1 MSSVYCISFW
11 LAISALSCVESLC
24 LIYSKWRPGLRIHT
38 SFFLNHDCATKR
50 TYMEIK
56 TRILLLGILSILYG
70 LFVTDIKYPRID
82 ELRCY
87 IISLNVPMLWWQ
99 KLVCTIFTP
108 ERRLAV
114 SDIIFLSLVIQ
125 SCKWHVNCSLLI
137 QIETYGYIN
146 QPRRLYDNIST

>member
-11 LAISALSCVESLC
+11 LVISALSCVESLC

-99 KLVCTIFTP
+99 KLVCTIF
-108 ERRLAV
+108 ERQRDVWRWAILYFFTRDSELQMAR
-114 SDIIFLSLVIQ
+114 
-125 SCKWHVNCSLLI
+125 KLL
-137 QIETYGYIN
+137 TSH
-146 QPRRLYDNIST
+146 PDWNIRIYKPTKKIVW

>member
-1 MSSVYCISFW
+1 MRVVRILNLV
-11 LAISALSCVESLC
+11 LAGRFGIVLC
-24 LIYSKWRPGLRIHT
+24 RVVVQLIYSKWRSGLRLVT

-99 KLVCTIFTP
+99 KLVQNGGRPPYSSSSIFKIMIVP
-108 ERRLAV
+108 LNGH
-114 SDIIFLSLVIQ
+114 IW
-125 SCKWHVNCSLLI
+125 K
-137 QIETYGYIN
+137 
-146 QPRRLYDNIST
+146 